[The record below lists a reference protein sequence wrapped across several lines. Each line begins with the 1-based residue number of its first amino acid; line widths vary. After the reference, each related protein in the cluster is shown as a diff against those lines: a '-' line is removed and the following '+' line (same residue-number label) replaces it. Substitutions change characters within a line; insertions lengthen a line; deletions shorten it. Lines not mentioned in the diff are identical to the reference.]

1 MSCPEDVI
9 ASLDARIL
17 ALEQEL
23 AGLKYVRNG
32 LTLLYRLPDELLLN
46 IAGHLILKQKEVPRR
61 DLFSICAVSRRLRHL
76 FNSSPELWSHVD
88 SSWKRGCLDHF
99 LSSARDHPLHL
110 VINMPWNNVS
120 RHTGIISESM
130 PRLTSVFGAVY
141 HDMDG
146 TSLWSELNT
155 AAAASTLRSIE
166 LISSNKS
173 ATFIEGGLMTGVCPG
188 LTSLALVKV
197 VIVEVLPPFPLL
209 QRLKLWS
216 TKSNMHSLR
225 NLLLHSPLLKGISL
239 SAVLCERG
247 SELDFAE
254 ILQFVRLPDLEDLEI
269 KDELRNVADLLGMM
283 PDPRVL
289 FTVHITALEE
299 RFSWSSMHG
308 LNGGIISR
316 LKHFWQTAS
325 CAEFP
330 EGYVISECLEVY
342 AWPSIIFRSTRGDGG
357 PSIDY
362 RSFSTSIA
370 EHDPLLPSVKTLY
383 LSCRGRQ
390 SVGSM
395 IPTDKIAIEFLP
407 GVRTLIITS
416 ARWGTSS
423 GLQRLEQWL
432 LSQHDSGRALQL
444 VQFMGCSK
452 SYKPLFDRL
461 VSGGVA
467 EAVTWERHYTPSLAT
482 NWAESPAIYTSP
494 YIPVSTDG
502 EESDDVD
509 RFENEDE
516 EWRF

>member
-9 ASLDARIL
+9 ASLDARIF

-269 KDELRNVADLLGMM
+269 KDELRNAADLLGMI
-283 PDPRVL
+283 PDPRVS
-289 FTVHITALEE
+289 FTVHITVLEE
-299 RFSWSSMHG
+299 RSSWSSVHG
-308 LNGGIISR
+308 LNGGIVSR
-316 LKHFWQTAS
+316 LQRFWHTAS
-325 CAEFP
+325 RTEFP
-330 EGYVISECLEVY
+330 EGYVISECPRAYV
-342 AWPSIIFRSTRGDGG
+342 WPSIIFRSTRCDGG
-357 PSIDY
+357 PSVDY
-362 RSFSTSIA
+362 RSFSTIA

-383 LSCRGRQ
+383 LSCGGGK
-390 SVGSM
+390 SIGSM
-395 IPTDKIAIEFLP
+395 IPTDEISMNLLP
-407 GVRTLIITS
+407 GVRTLIIIS

-423 GLQRLEQWL
+423 GLQRLEEWL
-432 LSQHDSGRALQL
+432 LSQRDSGRALQL
-444 VQFMGCSK
+444 VQFRGCSK
-452 SYKPLFDRL
+452 SYRPLFDRL

-467 EAVTWERHYTPSLAT
+467 EAVTWERRYIPSPVT
-482 NWAESPAIYTSP
+482 NRARSPAIDTSY
-494 YIPVSTDG
+494 YIPADSGG

-509 RFENEDE
+509 SFENEGE
-516 EWRF
+516 ELAF